1 MAGLGTIGQALYMRL
16 FFHLANLYDGRNGK
30 RLFFRK
36 LYDNDIV
43 PNGLAD

>member
-16 FFHLANLYDGRNGK
+16 FYLANLYDGRNGK
-30 RLFFRK
+30 SLFFRK
-36 LYDNDIV
+36 LYDDIL